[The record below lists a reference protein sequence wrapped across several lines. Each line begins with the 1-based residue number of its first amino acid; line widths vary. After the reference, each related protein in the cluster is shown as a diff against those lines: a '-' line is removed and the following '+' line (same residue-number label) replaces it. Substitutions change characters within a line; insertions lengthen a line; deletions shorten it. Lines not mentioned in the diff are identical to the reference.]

1 MPSCPDPGPKA
12 LRLVLTTGPDPGP
25 DPNPNPNPNPDQVA
39 HFKMRFTDA
48 DLDGDGLLTLE
59 EVLPSR
65 PVVEEV
71 LPPTYYEHPSPTTL
85 AVPLSRCTPWSPS

>member
-1 MPSCPDPGPKA
+1 
-12 LRLVLTTGPDPGP
+12 
-25 DPNPNPNPNPDQVA
+25 
-39 HFKMRFTDA
+39 MRFTDA

-71 LPPTYYEHPSPTTL
+71 LPPLPTMNTL
-85 AVPLSRCTPWSPS
+85 ALPP